1 MAARVSSSADP
12 RMAVLRDPATLQ
24 QLWKGSQRNY
34 RWGGRQPLRRRRGDV
49 HGDLSAVVIRLDW
62 AGGPAL
68 PPTPPVCP
76 MVLCNSS
83 RKETTSCYLSQGHC
97 NMVHNVQSL
106 NIFLT
111 CDFSSCR
118 H

>member
-62 AGGPAL
+62 AGGACPA
-68 PPTPPVCP
+68 TYSCVSVT

-83 RKETTSCYLSQGHC
+83 RNQTTVLCVSQGQGLC
-97 NMVHNVQSL
+97 YMIHNVQL
-106 NIFLT
+106 FLLEHLF
-111 CDFSSCR
+111 DM
-118 H
+118 